1 MAQTIVCINNAGMVM
16 QFWIE
21 WVNDDGTQGWTQ
33 ANSGDYPID
42 QRGSLDMDAL
52 NNQGESIPPGRL
64 VRPHVQAVAGASIA
78 GDRYITY
85 TPGSADTAIYDVTG
99 TSFNYSVTLIE
110 S

>member
-1 MAQTIVCINNAGMVM
+1 MAQTIVCINNAGMIM

-33 ANSGDYPID
+33 ANSGDYPVD
-42 QRGSLDMDAL
+42 QRRSLDMDAL
-52 NNQGESIPPGRL
+52 NSQGESIPPGRL

-85 TPGSADTAIYDVTG
+85 TPGSGTAIYDVTG
-99 TSFNYSVTLIE
+99 TSFNYSVTLIQ

>member
-1 MAQTIVCINNAGMVM
+1 MAQNIVCINNAGMIM

-21 WVNDDGTQGWTQ
+21 WVNDDGTQGWTR
-33 ANSGDYPID
+33 ANSGDYPVD
-42 QRGSLDMDAL
+42 QRRSLDMDAL
-52 NNQGESIPPGRL
+52 NAQGESIPPGRL

-85 TPGSADTAIYDVTG
+85 TPGSGTAIYDVTG